1 MVERLEIGKHPEAH
15 ICINHNL
22 LSWKVEIFKISTE
35 PNFEEKLVDVSAL
48 NLHPREQV
56 IVFSFDHESQVRTS
70 IAPSRS
76 CP

>member
-1 MVERLEIGKHPEAH
+1 MVERLEIGKNPEAR
-15 ICINHNL
+15 IWMNHNL
-22 LSWKVEIFKISTE
+22 LSWRVETFGVSME
-35 PNFEEKLVDVSAL
+35 PNFEGKLVDVSGL

-56 IVFSFDHESQVRTS
+56 IAFSFDEETQARVS